1 MSFSELTL
9 RLLIAFF
16 VLILLTRIMGRKEI
30 GQMTF
35 FNFVSAISLGTIGAS
50 LAIDKTFSIAYG
62 LYALVVWAIL
72 TIVMGYLDIKSK
84 KLRLVLDGDPIILI
98 KDGKVMDE
106 EMRKA
111 RIDLDVLKAMLRKK
125 NAFSISEVDYA
136 ILETDGKISVSKKE
150 ANQPLTKKGLAS
162 GAITSPVF
170 PTTTEIISDG
180 KVLHKNLDKLHV
192 TDSWLEQQLQQAGVN
207 KLSDVFYAEVQKDG
221 TLYIDQ
227 VKDS

>member
-9 RLLIAFF
+9 RLLLAFF

-50 LAIDKTFSIAYG
+50 LAIDQTFKVSHG
-62 LYALVVWAIL
+62 LYALLAWALFTIIL
-72 TIVMGYLDIKSK
+72 GYLDIKSK
-84 KLRLVLDGDPIILI
+84 KVRTILNGDPIILI
-98 KDGKVMDE
+98 KDGKVMDQ
-106 EMRKA
+106 EMKKA

-136 ILETDGKISVSKKE
+136 ILETDGKISVLKQE
-150 ANQPLTKKGLAS
+150 VNQPLTKSGLS
-162 GAITSPVF
+162 SNSITSPIF
-170 PTTTEIISDG
+170 PTTTEVISDG
-180 KVLHKNLDKLHV
+180 KIVQKNLDKLHV
-192 TDSWLEQQLQQAGVN
+192 TESWLHQQLQQAGVN
-207 KLSDVFYAEVQKDG
+207 SVSDVFYAEVQKDG
-221 TLYIDQ
+221 TFYIDQ